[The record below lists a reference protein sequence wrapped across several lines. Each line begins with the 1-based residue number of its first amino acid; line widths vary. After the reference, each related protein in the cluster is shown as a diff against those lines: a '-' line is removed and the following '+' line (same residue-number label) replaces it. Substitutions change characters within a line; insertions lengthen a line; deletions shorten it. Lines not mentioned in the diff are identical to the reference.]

1 MVAIHFSQLGGRSVT
16 LDGCD
21 NTNLGSIY
29 NVSLLEILQIVNFS
43 FHSASML
50 PLTLGAKSNNLFHF
64 ISRFFR
70 FKFFFAP
77 NVKPGWVSW
86 GVLHSWNSKNFNE
99 IFSDN
104 ATASSAPSSS
114 SSLRKGARGYPACL
128 SVSSQTKPFIFRKE
142 TNNVCL
148 FADGNGFNGCCSLM
162 LSSGPPNPSQL
173 PFGSTELLFDLASP
187 RKKHLFTSLT
197 VQTKKYNRKHNQV
210 RLPMLKICWDCHW
223 S

>member
-1 MVAIHFSQLGGRSVT
+1 MVAIHISQLGGGGFGSVT

-114 SSLRKGARGYPACL
+114 LRKGARGYPACL
-128 SVSSQTKPFIFRKE
+128 FVCLSVSQLTDE
-142 TNNVCL
+142 TIHL
-148 FADGNGFNGCCSLM
+148 QEGN
-162 LSSGPPNPSQL
+162 
-173 PFGSTELLFDLASP
+173 
-187 RKKHLFTSLT
+187 K
-197 VQTKKYNRKHNQV
+197 
-210 RLPMLKICWDCHW
+210 
-223 S
+223 

>member
-1 MVAIHFSQLGGRSVT
+1 MHNPT
-16 LDGCD
+16 
-21 NTNLGSIY
+21 IY
-29 NVSLLEILQIVNFS
+29 
-43 FHSASML
+43 
-50 PLTLGAKSNNLFHF
+50 F
-64 ISRFFR
+64 ISFRDFFVLS
-70 FKFFFAP
+70 FFFFAS

-104 ATASSAPSSS
+104 ATASSAPSSSS

-197 VQTKKYNRKHNQV
+197 VQTKKNTIGNTTK
-210 RLPMLKICWDCHW
+210 
-223 S
+223 